1 MYLINCFFISSI
13 IGFIFEGLF
22 TLITKNHF
30 SSGILYGPWTP
41 IYGFGAILTIV
52 ISNKIF
58 KKMHKNRI
66 TETIVTFFVLLV
78 VLTFIEWLGGIIIE
92 KIFDKTLWNYK
103 NYKYNLGKY
112 ITLEM
117 SLIWGITSILLIYLI
132 KPLIDKLIKH
142 IPKILTIF
150 LYMPVEISKQ
160 LKLNRNEPV
169 DGHEKDQNYLQNSEK
184 AYIELS
190 NIYDFVTINCSTKG
204 HPKDIET
211 INDKLY
217 QIVKPLL
224 HKR

>member
-1 MYLINCFFISSI
+1 
-13 IGFIFEGLF
+13 
-22 TLITKNHF
+22 
-30 SSGILYGPWTP
+30 
-41 IYGFGAILTIV
+41 
-52 ISNKIF
+52 
-58 KKMHKNRI
+58 MHKNRI

-150 LYMPVEISKQ
+150 LSFLFIIDS
-160 LKLNRNEPV
+160 
-169 DGHEKDQNYLQNSEK
+169 
-184 AYIELS
+184 I
-190 NIYDFVTINCSTKG
+190 ITFFVK
-204 HPKDIET
+204 
-211 INDKLY
+211 
-217 QIVKPLL
+217 
-224 HKR
+224 